1 MARSTDDN
9 KSLMARSALRPS
21 HLLYVPAALGA
32 LFMRLYWPQCRMGRR
47 AFLKG
52 FAIWALLGIGS
63 YQLLDPIADA
73 AWISDEAIVA
83 VARALPWLTGAWM
96 LALMAMLA
104 RRAHDWGLS
113 GAWALLAE
121 VPVANIL
128 LIVAALTVPGRPGG
142 RAWPSCDEAD

>member
-113 GAWALLAE
+113 GVDFTAGINQPTYEYYIDFASR
-121 VPVANIL
+121 N
-128 LIVAALTVPGRPGG
+128 G
-142 RAWPSCDEAD
+142 RAWPSWDEAD